1 MEIKEI
7 GNLKEGQQSWKSP
20 QTGRVYDV
28 TGISPTL
35 NTCGGGGHEVKI
47 VETKVLGGIYTDVT
61 ENFNRGLYPNVS
73 RTVKAVKNDA
83 GCIERQIVAS
93 RGRNPDNPS
102 DRTAGIPTEQV
113 LEPNAYG
120 VCNALTTVQK
130 DNMVLEKAILTPKRT
145 EYGKQI
151 RKAYEAGEIKE
162 SRHNMTELEPRSD
175 GLSNTITT
183 VQKDNMLMETVKIK
197 QATKDGCVECRIGGV
212 ADLSYPESET
222 RRGRVIDGGNVSP
235 TLMASQNEI
244 YRIVTQYRVRK
255 LTPKECWRL
264 MGFSDE
270 DYEKAAYKHKTI
282 YLSKLL
288 GEGDDETRSVKLTD
302 VIEKLSQENMGI
314 SVSCITNVLQEL
326 AEISTEW
333 TKYRKLQEKENSKN
347 VNIVIEKLGKMEHL
361 ECAISITKCLESTE
375 MLCGLMEELDQNH
388 TAIIELEEKGSMNT
402 EKYMKISSGE
412 SFCLMK
418 LYIILMVLKLII
430 GSKIYTYSVQKVS
443 ICGVIVNLENC
454 KRNMVKMLD
463 LDLKVD
469 IIYTLTSRSQ
479 LYKQAGNSIV
489 KQVLMAIFSQLNIKG
504 VPMYNDRIRG

>member
-1 MEIKEI
+1 MNLRPEKSISDKARVFDVGGSPTILATHYKDPPKILEERMEIKEI

-47 VETKVLGGIYTDVT
+47 VEKKVMGGIYTDVT

-102 DRTAGIPTEQV
+102 DRTAGMPTEQV

-130 DNMVLEKAILTPKRT
+130 DDMVLEKAILTPKRT

-270 DYEKAAYKHKTI
+270 DYEKAA
-282 YLSKLL
+282 
-288 GEGDDETRSVKLTD
+288 E
-302 VIEKLSQENMGI
+302 
-314 SVSCITNVLQEL
+314 
-326 AEISTEW
+326 
-333 TKYRKLQEKENSKN
+333 
-347 VNIVIEKLGKMEHL
+347 
-361 ECAISITKCLESTE
+361 
-375 MLCGLMEELDQNH
+375 
-388 TAIIELEEKGSMNT
+388 
-402 EKYMKISSGE
+402 
-412 SFCLMK
+412 
-418 LYIILMVLKLII
+418 
-430 GSKIYTYSVQKVS
+430 
-443 ICGVIVNLENC
+443 VNL
-454 KRNMVKMLD
+454 K
-463 LDLKVD
+463 
-469 IIYTLTSRSQ
+469 TQ
-479 LYKQAGNSIV
+479 LYKQSGNSIV
-489 KQVLMAIFSQLNIKG
+489 RDVLMAIFSQLNIKG
-504 VPMYNDRIRG
+504 VPMWNNRVRGDTD